1 MTTPSSTDSVEAAD
15 GDAVLEVETDAT
27 VDTKADS
34 KTAAKTE
41 AAADAKAPSAADE
54 VAPVADEII
63 PELVED
69 EDDYLD
75 PGDLALDEAK
85 TGSGIAAGAGA
96 IVAAGLALTSMGG
109 SWVGDILSQR
119 QQLIGQ
125 INTANSAADAIIKQR
140 YTEPWH
146 KTALVGIWFAVAAM
160 LVAAGTLFVGEFFA
174 KHPAPTWVRALT
186 WGALALGIVGL
197 GVSAALYFDVFT
209 GTITV
214 PAGSGSSGQ

>member
-1 MTTPSSTDSVEAAD
+1 MTTPSTDSVDATDE
-15 GDAVLEVETDAT
+15 AVLEAETETAA
-27 VDTKADS
+27 VPAAD
-34 KTAAKTE
+34 KTA
-41 AAADAKAPSAADE
+41 SAS
-54 VAPVADEII
+54 VADDIAPEEIV

-75 PGDLALDEAK
+75 DADLALE
-85 TGSGIAAGAGA
+85 TERPSSGIATGAAA

-109 SWVGDILSQR
+109 SWLGDVLAQR
-119 QQLIGQ
+119 QTLIGN

-160 LVAAGTLFVGEFFA
+160 LVAAATLFVGEFFA
-174 KHPAPTWVRALT
+174 KRPAPTWVRALT

-197 GVSAALYFDVFT
+197 GVSAAMYFDVFT
-209 GTITV
+209 GTISV
-214 PAGSGSSGQ
+214 PAGSASTGGQ

>member
-15 GDAVLEVETDAT
+15 GDAVLEVETE
-27 VDTKADS
+27 TKAD
-34 KTAAKTE
+34 AK
-41 AAADAKAPSAADE
+41 ADAKPEATAPSAADDIAP

-75 PGDLALDEAK
+75 GDALVLDEAK
-85 TGSGIAAGAGA
+85 TGSGIVAGAGA
-96 IVAAGLALTSMGG
+96 IVATGLALTSMGG
-109 SWVGDILSQR
+109 SWVGDILAQR

-160 LVAAGTLFVGEFFA
+160 LVAAATLFVGEFFA
-174 KHPAPTWVRALT
+174 KHPAPAWVRALT

-197 GVSAALYFDVFT
+197 GVSAAIYFDVFT

-214 PAGSGSSGQ
+214 PAGAASGGQ

>member
-1 MTTPSSTDSVEAAD
+1 MTTPSSTDSVEAVE
-15 GDAVLEVETDAT
+15 GDAVLEVETE
-27 VDTKADS
+27 TKADA
-34 KTAAKTE
+34 TAETE
-41 AAADAKAPSAADE
+41 VATKAPSAADDI
-54 VAPVADEII
+54 APTLDEIV

-69 EDDYLD
+69 EDEDD
-75 PGDLALDEAK
+75 HLDEDLILEQAK
-85 TGSGIAAGAGA
+85 TGSGIAAGAA
-96 IVAAGLALTSMGG
+96 SIVAAGLALTSMGG
-109 SWVGDILSQR
+109 SWLGDLLAQR

-125 INTANSAADAIIKQR
+125 INTANSQADAIIKQR

-197 GVSAALYFDVFT
+197 GVSAAMYFDVFT
-209 GTITV
+209 GTISV
-214 PAGSGSSGQ
+214 PAGASNGGGQ

>member
-1 MTTPSSTDSVEAAD
+1 MTTPSTDSVDATD
-15 GDAVLEVETDAT
+15 DAVLEAETETAA
-27 VDTKADS
+27 VPAAD
-34 KTAAKTE
+34 KTA
-41 AAADAKAPSAADE
+41 SAS
-54 VAPVADEII
+54 VADDIAPDEIV

-75 PGDLALDEAK
+75 ADLAPEPER
-85 TGSGIAAGAGA
+85 TGSGIATGAAA

-109 SWVGDILSQR
+109 SWLGDVLAQR
-119 QQLIGQ
+119 QTLIGQ

-160 LVAAGTLFVGEFFA
+160 LVAAATLFVGEFFA
-174 KHPAPTWVRALT
+174 KRPAPTWVRALT

-197 GVSAALYFDVFT
+197 GVSAAMYFDVFT
-209 GTITV
+209 GTISV
-214 PAGSGSSGQ
+214 PAGSASTGGQ

>member
-15 GDAVLEVETDAT
+15 GDAVLEVETDTKAEAEA
-27 VDTKADS
+27 DTK
-34 KTAAKTE
+34 
-41 AAADAKAPSAADE
+41 ADAKAPSAADE
-54 VAPVADEII
+54 VAPAADEIV

-75 PGDLALDEAK
+75 EDDPALEAGRS
-85 TGSGIAAGAGA
+85 GSGIAAGAA
-96 IVAAGLALTSMGG
+96 SIVAAGLALTSMGG
-109 SWVGDILSQR
+109 SWLGDVLAQR
-119 QQLIGQ
+119 QTLIGQ
-125 INTANSAADAIIKQR
+125 INTSNSAADAIIKQR

-146 KTALVGIWFAVAAM
+146 KTALVGIWFAVAAL

-197 GVSAALYFDVFT
+197 GVSAAMYFDVFT

-214 PAGSGSSGQ
+214 PAGAASSSGQ

>member
-1 MTTPSSTDSVEAAD
+1 MTTPSTDSVDATDE
-15 GDAVLEVETDAT
+15 AVLEAETETAA
-27 VDTKADS
+27 VPAAD
-34 KTAAKTE
+34 KTA
-41 AAADAKAPSAADE
+41 SAS
-54 VAPVADEII
+54 VADDIAPDEIV

-75 PGDLALDEAK
+75 DADLALETERAS
-85 TGSGIAAGAGA
+85 SGIATGAAA

-109 SWVGDILSQR
+109 SWLGDVLAQR
-119 QQLIGQ
+119 QTLIGN

-174 KHPAPTWVRALT
+174 KRPAPTWVRALT

-197 GVSAALYFDVFT
+197 GVSAAMYFDVFT
-209 GTITV
+209 GTISV
-214 PAGSGSSGQ
+214 PAGSASTGGQ

>member
-27 VDTKADS
+27 VEAKTDSKAEAKADTKV
-34 KTAAKTE
+34 
-41 AAADAKAPSAADE
+41 PSAADE
-54 VAPVADEII
+54 VAPVVDEIV

-75 PGDLALDEAK
+75 GDDLALDDAK
-85 TGSGIAAGAGA
+85 TGSGIIAGAAA
-96 IVAAGLALTSMGG
+96 IVATGLALTSMGG
-109 SWVGDILSQR
+109 SWVGDIVAQR

-160 LVAAGTLFVGEFFA
+160 LVAAATLFVGEFFA
-174 KHPAPTWVRALT
+174 KRPAPTWVRALT
-186 WGALALGIVGL
+186 WGALALGVVGL
-197 GVSAALYFDVFT
+197 GVSAAIYFDVFT
-209 GTITV
+209 STITV
-214 PAGSGSSGQ
+214 PAGAASGSGQ